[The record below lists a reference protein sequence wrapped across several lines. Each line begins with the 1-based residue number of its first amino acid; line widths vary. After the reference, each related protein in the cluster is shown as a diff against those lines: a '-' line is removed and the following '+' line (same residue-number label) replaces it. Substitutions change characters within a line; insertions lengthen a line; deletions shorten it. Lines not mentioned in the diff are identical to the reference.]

1 MLIQR
6 LVKLTNTQLDS
17 VSFRSA
23 SSAYAKCEQSYPYLY
38 SSVIQL
44 SPSVE
49 AIQDVSQYVANFKF
63 N

>member
-6 LVKLTNTQLDS
+6 LVRLTNNHLDS
-17 VSFRSA
+17 VSIRPA
-23 SSAYAKCEQSYPYLY
+23 SSVYVKCEQSYPYLY

-49 AIQDVSQYVANFKF
+49 VIQDVSQYVANFKF